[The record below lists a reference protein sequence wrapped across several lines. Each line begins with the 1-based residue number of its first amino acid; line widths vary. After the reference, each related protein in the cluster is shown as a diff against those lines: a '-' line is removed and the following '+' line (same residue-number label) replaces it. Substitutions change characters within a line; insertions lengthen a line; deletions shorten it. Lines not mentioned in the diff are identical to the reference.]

1 MMRMLIIED
10 TFDMMVDEMKCRKK
24 YFGFKNSE
32 EYVAHC
38 KTRLNGAKSNNAK
51 EYWRHNVERGSAY

>member
-1 MMRMLIIED
+1 
-10 TFDMMVDEMKCRKK
+10 MKCRKK

-38 KTRLNGAKSNNAK
+38 KMRLNEAKSNNAK
-51 EYWRHNVERGSAY
+51 EYWRHNVERGSVY

>member
-1 MMRMLIIED
+1 M
-10 TFDMMVDEMKCRKK
+10 MKCRKK
-24 YFGFKNSE
+24 YFGFKNSD

-38 KTRLNGAKSNNAK
+38 KMRLNGAKSNNAK